1 MDGKSRILSNKAY
14 LVGAA
19 MGLGDGVSRLEIGS
33 GHKYW
38 SIFLR
43 LSFLGNS
50 GSNAEHGE
58 MEPIWPDDF

>member
-19 MGLGDGVSRLEIGS
+19 MGLGDWVSRLEIGS

-43 LSFLGNS
+43 LSFSREFGIQC
-50 GSNAEHGE
+50 GE
-58 MEPIWPDDF
+58 RRNGTHMA